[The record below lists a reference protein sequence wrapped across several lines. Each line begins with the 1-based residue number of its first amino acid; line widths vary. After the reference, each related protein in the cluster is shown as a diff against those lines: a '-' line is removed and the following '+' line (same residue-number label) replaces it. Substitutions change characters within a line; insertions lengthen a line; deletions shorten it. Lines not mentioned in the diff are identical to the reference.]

1 LTFVGGVRNNGCILF
16 DEVVMPI
23 QGRLPLPPG
32 DADAINDTVAVL
44 RRDGHVAY
52 FAAGVP
58 LFTHRATDAVGQRI
72 AAAQLMELGL
82 ARQDELSAA
91 LEVHRTTLYRQHQ
104 KLKAAGVQG
113 VVDQPRGPRG
123 PHRFTA
129 DKRQRVEQLLAEGTS
144 IRQAAHDVG
153 VTEGTIRHALRRGDV
168 RRRPAARP
176 GPATGAPGL
185 GPRAR
190 SERDAG
196 AAGGVAVQRQTERAL
211 ARLGLLVEAAPQFV
225 AAEAVRYGGALV
237 ALPALLT
244 LGLLDAGERTYG
256 ALKKGFYGLRATLL
270 VLAFMALLRIRTP
283 EQLQGQPPGELG
295 VLLGLDRVP
304 EVKTLRRKLGELA
317 AQQQATTF
325 SRQLAERWVRD
336 TADAVGV
343 LYIDGHVRPYNGT
356 THTIPKG
363 YVTRRRLC
371 MPATTD
377 IWVNQQDAQPLF
389 VVTAPANDDLLAML
403 RREILP
409 HVRGLV
415 GERRVTLV
423 FDREGWSPK
432 FFREAHLQGF
442 DILTYRKGRYA
453 PWPLEAFQTVTGV
466 VDGRTVTY
474 EVAERRVA
482 VLKGFTMREIRRLC
496 ASGHQ
501 TAIVTTRGD
510 LAIEVAAY
518 RMFERWTQENFFRYM
533 RQHFAMDALVTYAVE
548 PADPERTVPNPQRK
562 ALAKVL
568 AQSHAELKELEQR
581 YGAEALTNAEAQRP
595 TMRGFKIANA
605 ELGHRIRTHRA
616 QTQQLKAQLTA
627 LPKRVPVKDVVDGA
641 AIVRLAPEA
650 KHLTDAIKMVAYRAE
665 TALARLLA
673 GHYARTEDEGRALI
687 REILLSDADIL
698 PDPEHQRLVVR
709 LHSLANPRSNAAL
722 VTLCD
727 TLNTLG
733 ITYPGTPLTMV
744 YEAPRVA

>member
-1 LTFVGGVRNNGCILF
+1 LTFAGGVRNNACIF
-16 DEVVMPI
+16 RDEVRMPT
-23 QGRLPLPPG
+23 QHRLPVQPG
-32 DADAINDTVAVL
+32 GADEINDTVAVL

-58 LFTHRATDAVGQRI
+58 LFTHREADAVGQRI
-72 AAAQLMELGL
+72 AAVQLMELGL
-82 ARQDELSAA
+82 ARQEELSAA

-113 VVDQPRGPRG
+113 VVDQKRGPRG

-129 DKRQRVEQLLAEGTS
+129 DKRHRVEQLLAEGTS
-144 IRQAAHDVG
+144 IRQAAHAVG

-168 RRRPAARP
+168 RRNPDARPA
-176 GPATGAPGL
+176 GATGI

-190 SERDAG
+190 SERDAQ
-196 AAGGVAVQRQTERAL
+196 AAGGVAVQRHTERAL
-211 ARLGLLVEAAPQFV
+211 ARMGHLVEAAPQFV

-244 LGLLDAGERTYG
+244 LGLVDAGEQAYG

-283 EQLQGQPPGELG
+283 EQLPGHPPGELG
-295 VLLGLDRVP
+295 VLLGLDRAP

-317 AQQQATTF
+317 AQQRATTF

-336 TADAVGV
+336 HADAVGV

-356 THTIPKG
+356 AHTLPKG

-377 IWVNQQDAQPLF
+377 VWVNQQDAQPLF

-453 PWPLEAFQTVTGV
+453 PWPVETFRTVTGV
-466 VDGRTVTY
+466 VDGREVTY
-474 EVAERRVA
+474 QLAERRVE
-482 VLKGFTMREIRRLC
+482 VLKGFPMREIRRLC
-496 ASGHQ
+496 ANGHQ
-501 TAIVTTRGD
+501 TAMVTTRGD
-510 LAIEVAAY
+510 LVIEVAAY

-533 RQHFAMDALVTYAVE
+533 RQHFALDALVTYAVE

-562 ALAKVL
+562 ALAKAL
-568 AQSHAELKELEQR
+568 AKSHAELKELEQR
-581 YGAEALTNAEAQRP
+581 YGAAALTNAEAQRP

-605 ELGHRIRTHRA
+605 ELGHRIRTHHA

-650 KHLTDAIKMVAYRAE
+650 KHLTDSIKMLAYRAE

-698 PDPEHQRLVVR
+698 PDPAQQRLVVR

-722 VTLCD
+722 ATLCD

-733 ITYPGTPLTMV
+733 VTYPGTPLKMV